1 MRVNELLANINRETF
16 IKIKVD
22 NDLCYMGRRFSLDSY
37 DYYQE
42 NRKRYGNAIVTNISL
57 DYGIIETHI
66 FIEAQT
72 IKGRLIKKAVE
83 KYGNCE

>member
-22 NDLCYMGRRFSLDSY
+22 NDYCFMGRRFSLDSY

-57 DYGIIETHI
+57 DYGILETHI

-72 IKGRLIKKAVE
+72 INGRLIKKVVE

>member
-22 NDLCYMGRRFSLDSY
+22 NDYCFMGRRFSLDSY
-37 DYYQE
+37 DYYQK

-66 FIEAQT
+66 FIEAET
-72 IKGRLIKKAVE
+72 TTWRWPKKKQV
-83 KYGNCE
+83 K

>member
-57 DYGIIETHI
+57 DYGIIETNI

-72 IKGRLIKKAVE
+72 IKGAID
-83 KYGNCE
+83 

>member
-22 NDLCYMGRRFSLDSY
+22 NDYCFMGRRFSLDSY

-57 DYGIIETHI
+57 DYGILETHI

-72 IKGRLIKKAVE
+72 IKGRLIKK
-83 KYGNCE
+83 GG

>member
-37 DYYQE
+37 DYYHE

-66 FIEAQT
+66 FIEAET
-72 IKGRLIKKAVE
+72 TMARLAKKVLV
-83 KYGNCE
+83 K